1 VTRVRKSRTA
11 AAQRAWAAEVAA
23 AMSVP
28 EHAVAIQAVTLSTN
42 AWLLHRQALS
52 VAEQL
57 PGSAL
62 VKQEVAQSVR
72 KCGFSTDHNDLVNVE
87 NELGI

>member
-1 VTRVRKSRTA
+1 
-11 AAQRAWAAEVAA
+11 
-23 AMSVP
+23 MSEP
-28 EHAVAIQAVTLSTN
+28 EHALAIQVVTLLTN

-62 VKQEVAQSVR
+62 VKQVVAQSVR
-72 KCGFSTDHNDLVNVE
+72 KCGFSTDHMDLGNVE